1 MVKNVHTYMY
11 IEPDRGFS
19 VHHQQVFRDGL
30 ALHDV
35 CFGQL
40 ACKDQSLSKKSMLAW
55 HMYGRELYRQ
65 KKALIEMDGRGT
77 YVTT

>member
-19 VHHQQVFRDGL
+19 VHHQVFRDGL

-55 HMYGRELYRQ
+55 HMYARE